1 MNRMD
6 VNLKYIARLA
16 NVSVSTVSRALRDD
30 PKVKEDTKQRINMI
44 AKKLNYVPN
53 QAAKSLITRQTKTL
67 GLVLPN
73 LRTFM
78 HDIFDGIERICARN
92 DYNILLG
99 ISDNNP
105 YKEMK
110 ELKLLLEKRVDGIIL
125 FYVGGVYNRE
135 SLEFLSNISLPI
147 ILIDRYL
154 PNSNFD
160 FVVSNNEGGSRMLVD
175 YLVSKGH
182 ERIGFIYQVEDSTT
196 IKERLNGFTY
206 SFIDKPISLHPEYIV
221 ADESIGVQNGYR
233 CTERLL
239 SLKLSPSAIVGSTGD
254 ITLGVVKYLIENPD
268 MSEKVTV
275 CGFDDFEFI
284 SFLRIPVTTVT
295 QQTGKMGEKAAEI
308 ILKRINGEEFKQ
320 QKIFLNT
327 NLFER

>member
-1 MNRMD
+1 MD
-6 VNLKYIARLA
+6 INLKYIAKLA

-44 AKKLNYVPN
+44 AEKLNYVPN
-53 QAAKSLITRQTKTL
+53 QAAKSLVTRQTKTL

-78 HDIFDGIERICARN
+78 HDIFDGIERICSRS

-99 ISDNNP
+99 ISDGNP

-125 FYVGGVYNRE
+125 FYMGGVYNRE

-147 ILIDRYL
+147 VLIDRYL

-175 YLVSKGH
+175 YLVNKGH
-182 ERIGFIYQVEDSTT
+182 EKIGFIYQVEDSTT
-196 IKERLNGFTY
+196 IKERLNGFTH
-206 SFIDKPISLHPEYIV
+206 SFIDKPISLYPEYIV
-221 ADESIGVQNGYR
+221 ADEYTGIENGYR
-233 CTERLL
+233 CTNKLL
-239 SLKLSPSAIVGSTGD
+239 SLKQPPSAIVGSTGD
-254 ITLGVVKYLIENPD
+254 ITLGVVKYLIENPE

-284 SFLRIPVTTVT
+284 SFLKIPVTTVI

-327 NLFER
+327 SLFER